1 MIERRTAI
9 ELRAGGDK
17 KSPRLVGHA
26 AIFNS
31 PSQDLGGF
39 TEIVKPGAF
48 TRTLKTDRD
57 PLALVQHMPQLVLGR
72 RSAGTLKLTEDARG
86 LAFEIDVPDTTT
98 ARDLLVSVERGDV
111 RGASFAFGKARVMLK
126 SGKAW
131 PGIGRRGENVL
142 IRFTAGYET
151 VPAPIL
157 TAIKRQVGAMYE
169 NREAVVVNAS
179 VAKLPGGVEALLA
192 PLRVW

>member
-39 TEIVKPGAF
+39 TEIVLPSAF

-72 RSAGTLKLTEDARG
+72 RSAGTLRLHEDERG
-86 LAFEIDVPDTTT
+86 LAFEIDVPDTTA

-111 RGASFAFGKARVMLK
+111 RGASFAFTTPKGGDRWEVRGDKVVRELVDVDLHEITVTAQPAYLDTDVARRSYALQF
-126 SGKAW
+126 A
-131 PGIGRRGENVL
+131 PAPRLRALRRFL
-142 IRFTAGYET
+142 ET
-151 VPAPIL
+151 V
-157 TAIKRQVGAMYE
+157 
-169 NREAVVVNAS
+169 
-179 VAKLPGGVEALLA
+179 
-192 PLRVW
+192 